1 MKKFKIIL
9 LAGLFSVTLNQK
21 TLKAQFVE
29 DFRAKAVLEKQYTDV
44 KGSPY
49 LMDDWATG
57 IVKLENGSTYKDI
70 PLKYDQV
77 SGDLLFKD
85 GSGRTMVFADP
96 VKEFKFTDN
105 ENGERLL
112 RSGFKPVDVNTN
124 QTFYLVLYEG
134 GTVLLKDLKKNMVQ
148 HRPYNS
154 ASTVKS
160 IVETPAYYLVLNGE
174 LVKFKKDKKSI
185 ISVLNSAAIQLEK
198 YMKDNDLNLKEDK
211 DLAKLI
217 SYYDSIKSTG

>member
-9 LAGLFSVTLNQK
+9 LAGLFSVTLNLE

-70 PLKYDQV
+70 PLKYDQI

-85 GSGRTMVFADP
+85 KSGRTLAFADP
-96 VKEFKFTDN
+96 VEEFKFTDN
-105 ENGERLL
+105 QKGDMLL
-112 RSGFKPVDVNTN
+112 RSGFKPVDANTN
-124 QTFYLVLYEG
+124 QSFYLVLYDG

-148 HRPYNS
+148 HRAYNS
-154 ASTVKS
+154 ATTVKS